1 MRRRRAAGEPDAEAI
16 ADIAAVLLGGGIALL
31 PTDTIYGLHAVAGD
45 AEAVARVATLK
56 GRSDGKPFVVIAA
69 SAGQLRAFGAEV
81 PEALENLWPAPLT
94 AVLRRGEGTVAARV
108 PDLAWLR
115 DLLSQ
120 SGPLVSTSA
129 NRSGEPAITT
139 IDELSE
145 EVAELIDIALDGGLV
160 VGEPSTIVDFTG
172 GSPQI
177 LREGDP
183 LFAQNL
189 RKTLRISLWK
199 T

>member
-1 MRRRRAAGEPDAEAI
+1 MRRLLVDGEPDDEAI
-16 ADIAAVLLGGGIALL
+16 ADIAGVLLGGGVALL
-31 PTDTIYGLHAVAGD
+31 PTDTIYGLHAVAEND
-45 AEAVARVATLK
+45 AAVARVAKLK
-56 GRSDGKPFVVIAA
+56 GRGDGKPFVVIAA
-69 SAGQLRAFGAEV
+69 SAGQLRAFGADV
-81 PEALENLWPAPLT
+81 PEALESLWPAPLT

-115 DLLSQ
+115 RLIVRC
-120 SGPLVSTSA
+120 GPLISTSA
-129 NRSGEPAITT
+129 NRSGEPAIAT
-139 IDELSE
+139 IDELGD
-145 EVAELIDIALDGGLV
+145 EVAERIDIALDAGTIE
-160 VGEPSTIVDFTG
+160 GEPSTVVDFTG

>member
-1 MRRRRAAGEPDAEAI
+1 MRRRRVDGEPDDEAI
-16 ADIAAVLLGGGIALL
+16 ADVAAVLLGGGVALL

-45 AEAVARVATLK
+45 AEAVARVAELK
-56 GRSDGKPFVVIAA
+56 GRDEGKPFVVIAA
-69 SAGQLRAFGAEV
+69 SAGQLRAFGVDV
-81 PEALENLWPAPLT
+81 PEALESLWPAPLT
-94 AVLRRGEGTVAARV
+94 AVLRHGAGTVAARV

-115 DLLSQ
+115 RLLEQ

-129 NRSGEPAITT
+129 NRSGEPAISTV
-139 IDELSE
+139 DELPRDL
-145 EVAELIDIALDGGLV
+145 ADRIDIALDGGTIE
-160 VGEPSTIVDFTG
+160 GEPSTVVDFTG
-172 GSPQI
+172 DQPRV

-189 RKTLRISLWK
+189 RKTLRISLCK

>member
-1 MRRRRAAGEPDAEAI
+1 MRRLLVDGEPDDEAI
-16 ADIAAVLLGGGIALL
+16 ADIAGVLLGGGVALL
-31 PTDTIYGLHAVAGD
+31 PTDTIYGLHAVAEND
-45 AEAVARVATLK
+45 AAVARVAKLK
-56 GRSDGKPFVVIAA
+56 GRGDGKPFVVIAA
-69 SAGQLRAFGAEV
+69 SAGQLRAFGADV
-81 PEALENLWPAPLT
+81 PEALESLWPAPLT

-115 DLLSQ
+115 RLIVR
-120 SGPLVSTSA
+120 SGPLISTSA
-129 NRSGEPAITT
+129 NRSGEPAIST
-139 IDELSE
+139 IDELGD
-145 EVAELIDIALDGGLV
+145 EVAERIDIALDAGTIE
-160 VGEPSTIVDFTG
+160 GEPSTVVDFTG